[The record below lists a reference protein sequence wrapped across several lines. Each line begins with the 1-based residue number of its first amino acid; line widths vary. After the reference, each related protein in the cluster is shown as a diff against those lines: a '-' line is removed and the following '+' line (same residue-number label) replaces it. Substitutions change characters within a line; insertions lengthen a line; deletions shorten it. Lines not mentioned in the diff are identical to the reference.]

1 MGLVQT
7 IWSALTLLCTL
18 LPTQHPA
25 RASCLSILATGHKT
39 FKVDCLGSSILPTLT
54 HTPRILL
61 KGILILLICHFNG
74 LFCGFTIP

>member
-7 IWSALTLLCTL
+7 IWSAPTLQCTP

-25 RASCLSILATGHKT
+25 QASCLSILATGHET

-54 HTPRILL
+54 HTRILV
-61 KGILILLICHFNG
+61 KGILILLICHFSG
-74 LFCGFTIP
+74 LYCRFTIP